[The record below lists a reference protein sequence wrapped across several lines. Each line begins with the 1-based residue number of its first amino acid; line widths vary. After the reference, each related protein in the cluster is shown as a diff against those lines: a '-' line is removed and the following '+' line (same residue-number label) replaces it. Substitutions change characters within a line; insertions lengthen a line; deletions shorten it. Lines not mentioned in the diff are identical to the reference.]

1 MSETKYPVEETAAS
15 SPSSKHSAPS
25 QRPPS
30 FDARGAGMSVAG
42 WMGALLDQLDDAD
55 LPRS

>member
-1 MSETKYPVEETAAS
+1 MSETKRPFEEMTAAS
-15 SPSSKHSAPS
+15 PSPKATIPS
-25 QRPPS
+25 QRPPALE
-30 FDARGAGMSVAG
+30 ARGAGMSVAG